1 MLYSGVILMLQMQA
15 SKALVNVTCARAQ
28 QRRKW
33 RGAKHAAAWVCSG
46 FLLLA
51 AAGAWAQNTRDK
63 DPLTDE
69 QVEQVRESG
78 DQPID
83 RIRLYM
89 KFIEQRTTEIHKS
102 VSHPQPQNAAVQIHN
117 LLQEFTRLSDEL
129 QDNLDTYADQHDDL
143 RKPLKDLV
151 EHSTKW
157 IATLNEPTPSQEY
170 DFARKTS
177 LDAATST
184 NEMARK
190 LLKQQDE
197 YFSTHK
203 KPR

>member
-1 MLYSGVILMLQMQA
+1 MNKPG
-15 SKALVNVTCARAQ
+15 ARAQ
-28 QRRKW
+28 QQHHQQQHHPKKRSGRK
-33 RGAKHAAAWVCSG
+33 RAALCACCG

-51 AAGAWAQNTRDK
+51 TSGWAQARQDKDK
-63 DPLTDE
+63 DPLTDD
-69 QVEQVRESG
+69 QVEQVRETG
-78 DQPID
+78 DQPAE

-102 VSHPQPQNAAVQIHN
+102 VGHPQPQNSAIQIHN

-129 QDNLDTYADQHDDL
+129 QDNLDTYTDEHDDL

-157 IATLNEPTPSQEY
+157 IATLNEPNPSQEY

-177 LDAATST
+177 LDAAAST
-184 NEMARK
+184 NELARK
-190 LLKQQDE
+190 LLKEQEE

-203 KPR
+203 KPRQP

>member
-1 MLYSGVILMLQMQA
+1 M
-15 SKALVNVTCARAQ
+15 NVTYARTQQQENRPSIKRAAVWACSSLFLFAAVGVFAQ
-28 QRRKW
+28 SRQ
-33 RGAKHAAAWVCSG
+33 
-46 FLLLA
+46 
-51 AAGAWAQNTRDK
+51 DK
-63 DPLTDE
+63 DPLTPE

-129 QDNLDTYADQHDDL
+129 QDNLDTYSDEHEDL

-151 EHSTKW
+151 EHSSKW
-157 IATLNEPTPSQEY
+157 IATLNEPTSSQEY

-177 LDAATST
+177 LDAAAST
-184 NEMARK
+184 NELARK
-190 LLKQQDE
+190 LLKEQEE

-203 KPR
+203 KPKQP